1 MKKQFIHILIILFFL
16 TNCAS
21 KKNKTKIVEIKPIV
35 SINDSIKD
43 KLEVLNDFLET
54 KIKDRSKKIMIHSK
68 KINPNMTLKILRLND
83 IHALDSLENTKG
95 YKDNFFFKEADWEIA
110 RKKYSKN
117 SCISEIENATLL
129 GGECCWIAENFNYKN
144 IIFEELE
151 FGTPAYEKKYFF
163 GLNEYGNNLED
174 FYISEP
180 MYYQNR
186 DYLIFT
192 FSHGNVFPT
201 YEIST
206 RIIIYKKKN
215 GKWVQTHEG
224 LPNWIS

>member
-1 MKKQFIHILIILFFL
+1 MKKQFIHIVIILIFL
-16 TNCAS
+16 TNCAF
-21 KKNKTKIVEIKPIV
+21 KNNRTKIVEIKPTV
-35 SINDSIKD
+35 AINDSIKD
-43 KLEVLNDFLET
+43 KLEVLNDFLDT
-54 KIKDRSKKIMIHSK
+54 KIKDRSKKIMIHSRK
-68 KINPNMTLKILRLND
+68 VNVNMTLRILRLND
-83 IHALDSLENTKG
+83 IYVLDSLDNTKG
-95 YKDNFFFKEADWEIA
+95 YEDKTFYKEAEWEIA

-117 SCISEIENATLL
+117 SVTEIENTTFK
-129 GGECCWIAENFNYKN
+129 GGECCWTAENFNYKN
-144 IIFEELE
+144 FIFEELD

-163 GLNEYGNNLED
+163 GLNEYGYKFED

-180 MYYQNR
+180 IYYQNKE
-186 DYLIFT
+186 YLIFT

-224 LPNWIS
+224 LPNWFS